1 MHHATLIFIGVCWL
15 AWLIYWIAMAF
26 SAKRTVERGGFLAYR
41 LVAAGVFVVLALAGH
56 LLHIAAHS
64 HTWQT
69 TLGLGIVTD
78 VIMLAGVAFTVWARV
93 TLGRNWSAE
102 VTFKDDHEL
111 IESGPYALARH
122 PIYTGLLLMA
132 LATAINYGEA
142 LGFALFATACAAGWW
157 KARLE
162 EQIMSSHFPQYADYK
177 TRVRAIIPF
186 VL

>member
-1 MHHATLIFIGVCWL
+1 MNHPTLILIGICWAAWL
-15 AWLIYWIAMAF
+15 AYWVGMAF
-26 SAKRTVERGGFLAYR
+26 SAKRTVEHGGFFAYR
-41 LVAAGVFVVLALAGH
+41 LVGLAVLVSLSVAAH

-64 HTWQT
+64 RLWHT
-69 TLGLGIVTD
+69 TLGLGILTD
-78 VIMLAGVAFTVWARV
+78 AIVVAGAAFTVWARV

-122 PIYTGLLLMA
+122 PIYTGLLAMA
-132 LATAINYGEA
+132 LGTAINYGEA
-142 LGFALFATACAAGWW
+142 LGFALLATASAAIWW

-162 EQIMSSHFPQYADYK
+162 ERMMRSHFPAYAGYK
-177 TRVRAIIPF
+177 KRVRAIIPF